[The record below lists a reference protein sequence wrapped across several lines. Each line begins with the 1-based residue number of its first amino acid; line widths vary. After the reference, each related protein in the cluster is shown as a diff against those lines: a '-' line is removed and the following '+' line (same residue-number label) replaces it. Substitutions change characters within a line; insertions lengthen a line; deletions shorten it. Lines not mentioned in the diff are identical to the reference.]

1 MRILVVVHGYPP
13 SGTGGAELY
22 AEALAIRLAA
32 AGDRVVV
39 LAREQD
45 RATAQF
51 RVREEQRGAIRI
63 CWINNTFAGATCF
76 ADSYYQPAIDAI
88 AGRLIDQARPDIAH
102 VHHLTGLSTTI
113 LDELGR
119 RRIPVVLTLH
129 DYWLMCHRGQLFDE
143 SMTACDGPGENGCAR
158 CTGVAGVPAAALG
171 AGLLRLADRR
181 APAAARQLRRLA
193 GLAPHQ
199 ALLPGAAAEA
209 SRVRLAH
216 MRDRFAHVT
225 VALAPS
231 RHVRERFVRAGFP
244 AAAIRV
250 SEYGVEP
257 LPRCQPSAAAPLR
270 LGYLGALM
278 VSKAPHM
285 LADALA
291 AFPPSRV
298 TASIFGAPAAYHGD
312 TAYADTIAAR
322 LSRPGVTLHGAVPH
336 DEVPRAL
343 AAMDVLVFPSV
354 WEETS
359 GIGAREAVSAGVPVI
374 ASRIGGIPETIR
386 HGVNGLLFTPGDT
399 AGLIAQVRR
408 LLDEPQ
414 LLPALRRGCSTPRT
428 LDDDVAHTRALYEQL
443 RGSNGAAPGGLLPA
457 RARVA
462 AVVLNYGTP
471 EQTALAAELLLRSE
485 AAADVVV
492 VDNGDGRACEEAL
505 GRSAGRVTCCATGGN
520 IGYSGGCNAG
530 IGRALARGADYVW
543 LVNSDVL
550 VPPDCLG
557 RLLAALGARPDVSVV
572 APVVRSR
579 AWPAR
584 VLSAGLDYDVRT
596 GRMRERTRPGPAP
609 GIEPVSAVSG
619 CAMLVR
625 RAVFER
631 IGLLPDEY
639 FFSFED
645 VAFCQRA
652 RRAGFGVAV
661 VTDAAVFHEGQG
673 TMGAHPRRLYYAAR
687 NHLRLGA
694 ETPAAS
700 AAHRWARQLAIAS
713 FNLARAVTAS
723 DGALPARAGAVLL
736 GIADH
741 LRGRYGQ
748 R

>member
-13 SGTGGAELY
+13 SGAGGAELY
-22 AEALAIRLAA
+22 AEALSTRLDA
-32 AGDRVVV
+32 AGDQVVV

-45 RATAQF
+45 RTAAQF
-51 RVREEQRGAIRI
+51 RVRDEQRGAIRI
-63 CWINNTFAGATCF
+63 CWINNTFAATTCF
-76 ADSYYQPAIDAI
+76 ADTYHQPAIDAL
-88 AGRLIDQARPDIAH
+88 AGRLIDQVRPDIAH

-129 DYWLMCHRGQLFDE
+129 DYWLICHRGQLFDE
-143 SMTACDGPGENGCAR
+143 SMAACDGPGEAGCAR
-158 CTGVAGVPAAALG
+158 CTGVAGVPAAAAG

-181 APAAARQLRRLA
+181 APAAARQLRRLGA
-193 GLAPHQ
+193 RVPHQ
-199 ALLPGAAAEA
+199 ALLPDAAAAA
-209 SRVRLAH
+209 SRARLAH
-216 MRDRFAHVT
+216 MRERFAHVA

-231 RHVRERFVRAGFP
+231 RHVRQRFVWAGFP
-244 AAAIRV
+244 ASSIRV

-257 LPRCQPSAAAPLR
+257 MPRCRPSGTAPLR

-278 VSKAPHM
+278 ISKAPHM
-285 LADALA
+285 LAEAVA
-291 AFPPSRV
+291 AFSPSEV
-298 TASIFGAPAAYHGD
+298 TASIFGAPSAYHGD
-312 TAYADTIAAR
+312 AAYADTIAGR
-322 LSRPGVTLHGAVPH
+322 LSGPGVTLHGTVPH
-336 DEVPRAL
+336 DEVSRAF

-359 GIGAREAVSAGVPVI
+359 GIGAREAVSAGIPVI

-399 AGLIAQVRR
+399 ADLIAQVRR
-408 LLDEPQ
+408 LLEEPA

-428 LDDDVAHTRALYEQL
+428 LDDDVDETRALYGRL
-443 RGSNGAAPGGLLPA
+443 HDSTRAAADRHPA
-457 RARVA
+457 RSGRVA
-462 AVVLNYGTP
+462 AIVLNYGTP
-471 EQTALAAELLLRSE
+471 EQTALSAELLLRSE

-492 VDNGDGRACEEAL
+492 VDNGDGRACAQAL
-505 GRSAGRVTCCATGGN
+505 GPSTGRVTCCATGRN
-520 IGYSGGCNAG
+520 LGYSGGCNVG
-530 IGRALARGADYVW
+530 IVRALDSGAQYVW

-550 VPPDCLG
+550 VPPDCLA
-557 RLLAALGARPDVSVV
+557 RLLAALAARPDISVA

-596 GRMRERTRPGPAP
+596 GRMHERTRHGPAP
-609 GIEPVSAVSG
+609 GIDPVSAVSG

-652 RRAGFGVAV
+652 RSAGFGVAV
-661 VTDAAVFHEGQG
+661 VTDASVFHEGQG

-713 FNLARAVTAS
+713 FNLARAVTAG